1 MQGNREFIYL
11 VPARKHFADY
21 RPYDLKIVPHTTV
34 ATLSDYS
41 TMSAA
46 GVTHFFHG
54 QVHLAYSCHVNALNI
69 IPQHTSGMH
78 LLHSYCSNKAGDQVL
93 RSYCSHKAGA
103 LSVS

>member
-11 VPARKHFADY
+11 VPAGKHFADY

-54 QVHLAYSCHVNALNI
+54 QVHHAYSCHVNALNTI
-69 IPQHTSGMH
+69 LQNTSSMH
-78 LLHSYCSNKAGDQVL
+78 VL
-93 RSYCSHKAGA
+93 CSYCSHKARDP
-103 LSVS
+103 SVS

>member
-54 QVHLAYSCHVNALNI
+54 QVHHAYSRPTSVNTLNI
-69 IPQHTSGMH
+69 ILRHASGMH
-78 LLHSYCSNKAGDQVL
+78 VSH
-93 RSYCSHKAGA
+93 SYCSHKAGDNLCA
-103 LSVS
+103 DLAASKCYC

>member
-1 MQGNREFIYL
+1 MCVQGNREFIYL
-11 VPARKHFADY
+11 VPAGKHFADY

-54 QVHLAYSCHVNALNI
+54 QVRHADSCLVDALNH

-78 LLHSYCSNKAGDQVL
+78 VSC
-93 RSYCSHKAGA
+93 SYCSHKARNPF
-103 LSVS
+103 VR

>member
-54 QVHLAYSCHVNALNI
+54 QVHHAHSCPTSVNAVNI
-69 IPQHTSGMH
+69 ISQHASGMRVSH
-78 LLHSYCSNKAGDQVL
+78 
-93 RSYCSHKAGA
+93 SYCSHKARDNLCA
-103 LSVS
+103 DVAASKCCC

>member
-11 VPARKHFADY
+11 VPAGKHFADY

-54 QVHLAYSCHVNALNI
+54 QVHHAYSCYVNALNI
-69 IPQHTSGMH
+69 ILQHTSGVH
-78 LLHSYCSNKAGDQVL
+78 VS
-93 RSYCSHKAGA
+93 RSYCSHKAGDP
-103 LSVS
+103 SVS